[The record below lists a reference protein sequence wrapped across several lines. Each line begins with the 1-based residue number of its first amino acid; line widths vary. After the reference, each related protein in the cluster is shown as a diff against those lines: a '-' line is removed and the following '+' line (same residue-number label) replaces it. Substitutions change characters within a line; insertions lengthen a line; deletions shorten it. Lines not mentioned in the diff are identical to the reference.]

1 VTHEDEAMSDEV
13 LDEAT
18 LVAALDAA
26 RIALERSG
34 SSLEA
39 ASAAAAR
46 GQSELESV
54 SDPARGLP
62 SRGRDVR
69 ASLQVLHQ
77 ALERAKLSALNAGLE
92 GARIGD
98 PLGKAVVDLAGDLR
112 ELVSRGIESLE
123 AHATVLAEIELER
136 ERWVEGL
143 SRTKDA
149 LGVLSGEI
157 GASVRHRNDAQSALA
172 ALQRG
177 LAPVLGTD
185 PDTARALLL
194 VSEQSSRL
202 AATLMDLA
210 GRKDAATRVRLR
222 EALAPVLAAASDDR
236 ENDEP

>member
-1 VTHEDEAMSDEV
+1 MSDEV

-26 RIALERSG
+26 RTALDRSG
-34 SSLEA
+34 ASLEA
-39 ASAAAAR
+39 ASGAAAR
-46 GQSELESV
+46 GQAELESI

-143 SRTKDA
+143 ARAKDA
-149 LGVLSGEI
+149 LALLGDEI
-157 GASVRHRNDAQSALA
+157 AASVRHRHDAQAALA
-172 ALQRG
+172 SLQRG
-177 LAPVLGTD
+177 LSPVLGTD
-185 PDTARALLL
+185 PETARALLL
-194 VSEQSSRL
+194 ISEQSSRL

-210 GRKDAATRVRLR
+210 GKKDAATRVRLR
-222 EALAPVLAAASDDR
+222 EALAPVLAAVSDDR
-236 ENDEP
+236 ESDLP

>member
-1 VTHEDEAMSDEV
+1 MSDEV

-18 LVAALDAA
+18 LVAALDAT
-26 RIALERSG
+26 RTALEKSG
-34 SSLEA
+34 TSLEA
-39 ASAAAAR
+39 ASNAALR
-46 GQSELESV
+46 GQSELDSIA
-54 SDPARGLP
+54 DPARGLP

-136 ERWVEGL
+136 ERWIEGL
-143 SRTKDA
+143 ARAKDA
-149 LGVLSGEI
+149 LTALSEEI
-157 GASVRHRNDAQSALA
+157 ATSVRHRHDAQTALT

-177 LAPVLGTD
+177 LSPVLGTD
-185 PDTARALLL
+185 PETARALLL

-210 GRKDAATRVRLR
+210 GRNDAATRVRLR
-222 EALAPVLAAASDDR
+222 EALAPVLAVVSEDR
-236 ENDEP
+236 ESDVP

>member
-1 VTHEDEAMSDEV
+1 MSDEV

-18 LVAALDAA
+18 LVAALDAT
-26 RIALERSG
+26 RTALEKSG
-34 SSLEA
+34 ASLEA
-39 ASAAAAR
+39 ASTAAVR
-46 GQSELESV
+46 GQSELESI

-123 AHATVLAEIELER
+123 AHATVLSEIELER

-143 SRTKDA
+143 ARAKDA
-149 LGVLSGEI
+149 LTALSDEV
-157 GASVRHRNDAQSALA
+157 ALSVRHRHDAQSALA

-185 PDTARALLL
+185 PETARALLL

-202 AATLMDLA
+202 AATLMDLS

-222 EALAPVLAAASDDR
+222 EALAPVLAAVSEDHESDAS
-236 ENDEP
+236 

>member
-1 VTHEDEAMSDEV
+1 MSDEV
-13 LDEAT
+13 LDEAA
-18 LVAALDAA
+18 LVAALDAT
-26 RIALERSG
+26 RTALEKSG
-34 SSLEA
+34 ASLEA
-39 ASAAAAR
+39 ASSAAAR
-46 GQSELESV
+46 GQSELESI

-123 AHATVLAEIELER
+123 AHATVLAELELER
-136 ERWVEGL
+136 ERWVERLG
-143 SRTKDA
+143 RAREA
-149 LGVLSGEI
+149 LAELGEQV
-157 GASVRHRNDAQSALA
+157 ATSVRHRHDAQAALA

-185 PDTARALLL
+185 PATARALLL
-194 VSEQSSRL
+194 ISEQSSRL
-202 AATLMDLA
+202 AAALMDLSN
-210 GRKDAATRVRLR
+210 RRDAATRARLR
-222 EALAPVLAAASDDR
+222 EALAPVLAAVAEDR
-236 ENDEP
+236 ESDVP